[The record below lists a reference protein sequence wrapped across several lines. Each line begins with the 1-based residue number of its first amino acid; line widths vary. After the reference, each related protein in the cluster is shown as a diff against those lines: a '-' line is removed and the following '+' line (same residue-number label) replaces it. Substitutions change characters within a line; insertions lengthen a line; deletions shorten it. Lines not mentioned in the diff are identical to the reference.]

1 MSYRCRNLTINTVQ
15 PRPSSLVANGGH
27 NLLEPAALGVPVLS
41 GPHLF
46 NFTEI
51 AALLRSAGAL
61 QEVADAPALAA
72 AINDLW
78 QKPARAEAMAAAG
91 LAVVKANQ
99 GALQRLLAGVQQLL
113 AG

>member
-1 MSYRCRNLTINTVQ
+1 
-15 PRPSSLVANGGH
+15 
-27 NLLEPAALGVPVLS
+27 AALGVPVLS

-51 AALLRSAGAL
+51 ASLLRDAGAL

-72 AINDLW
+72 ALNDLL
-78 QKPARAEAMAAAG
+78 QQPTHAETMAAAG

-99 GALQRLLAGVQQLL
+99 GALQRLLAGVQGLL
-113 AG
+113 QH